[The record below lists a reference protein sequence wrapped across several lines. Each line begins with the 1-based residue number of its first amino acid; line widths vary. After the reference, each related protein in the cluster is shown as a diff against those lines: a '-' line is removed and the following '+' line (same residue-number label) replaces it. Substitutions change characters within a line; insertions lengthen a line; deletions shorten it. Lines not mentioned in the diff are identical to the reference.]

1 MKTGASF
8 HSLLKQIQ
16 ELSERS
22 VREEGILE

>member
-16 ELSERS
+16 ELGERS
-22 VREEGILE
+22 VYEEGILE

>member
-16 ELSERS
+16 ELRERS
-22 VREEGILE
+22 VCEEGILE